1 MPSKTLCGLALL
13 CVGRVPLWAWERQR
27 GVTGQG
33 EETNACA
40 PGEDDSVGGHYVLQ
54 GAPASKVM
62 PRRLRREKKRARSG
76 AQDFR
81 DADELK
87 YQSEVLCSLQPVLR
101 EKANSTR
108 MGNLRAR
115 SQMGK
120 R

>member
-62 PRRLRREKKRARSG
+62 PRRLRRE
-76 AQDFR
+76 
-81 DADELK
+81 
-87 YQSEVLCSLQPVLR
+87 
-101 EKANSTR
+101 
-108 MGNLRAR
+108 
-115 SQMGK
+115 
-120 R
+120 